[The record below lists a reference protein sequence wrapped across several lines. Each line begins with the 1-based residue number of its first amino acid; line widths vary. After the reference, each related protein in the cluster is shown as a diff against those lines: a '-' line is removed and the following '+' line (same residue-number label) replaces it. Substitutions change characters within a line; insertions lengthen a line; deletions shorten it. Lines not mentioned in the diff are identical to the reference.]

1 MENFFSFTGFT
12 INFSSFTGFTV
23 CFTVSFTVSQLVLSR
38 YCYVRSLGSLSPS
51 LLLSPVPVL
60 QSLSLVIRPY
70 PCFFPCLP
78 CLLPFFPS
86 SLCPLVL
93 SCYSHPLG
101 LTCPPAGRVQMT
113 RGLGYGYGRDSDVR
127 SDTQVVP
134 PDPGQD
140 YESRHMDVRRRR
152 EEE

>member
-1 MENFFSFTGFT
+1 MENFFSFTGYT
-12 INFSSFTGFTV
+12 VNFYSFTGFTV
-23 CFTVSFTVSQLVLSR
+23 CFTVSFTVSQLVSSVLLRLFARLAVSFSTSLPCPCSSVPVSGYPPLSLFLPL
-38 YCYVRSLGSLSPS
+38 SSLSPS
-51 LLLSPVPVL
+51 
-60 QSLSLVIRPY
+60 
-70 PCFFPCLP
+70 FLP
-78 CLLPFFPS
+78 LLPLS
-86 SLCPLVL
+86 SVL

-140 YESRHMDVRRRR
+140 YESRHMDVRRRG